1 MKSRT
6 RNGHPFRSWAPAAVL
21 PTLLLSAC
29 LGAPPGDVQNHW
41 GEAYAK
47 TMKAQIPAAKEDKG
61 KTPSYSAQS
70 GEINAVTSDLILEN
84 YQADVKRTPSD
95 DRETFIIDTGL
106 N

>member
-1 MKSRT
+1 MKFKIRS
-6 RNGHPFRSWAPAAVL
+6 GHAFRSWAPTAVL
-21 PTLLLSAC
+21 PAFLLSAC
-29 LGAPPGDVQNHW
+29 LGAPDGEVKDHW

-47 TMKAQIPAAKEDKG
+47 TMKAQIPETKAEKG

-84 YQADVKRTPSD
+84 YQADVKRTPAD
-95 DRETFIIDTGL
+95 ERETFIIDTGL